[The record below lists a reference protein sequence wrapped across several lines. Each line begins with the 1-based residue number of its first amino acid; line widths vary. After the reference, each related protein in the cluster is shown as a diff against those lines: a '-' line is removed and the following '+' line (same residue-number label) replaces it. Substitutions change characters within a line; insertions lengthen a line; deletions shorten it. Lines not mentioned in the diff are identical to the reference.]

1 MLITN
6 QSLIKLSQA
15 MLSISSLSKSFGG
28 IKALKKI
35 NIEIDKHSIH
45 GIIGPNGSGKTTTFN
60 CITGLLAPDS
70 GKIVLEGEEL
80 TGLPPELIA
89 DKGIRR
95 TFQAG
100 KLVSSLT
107 VLENVMSGIYD
118 FKVKDAA
125 ETFFRPPFRRA
136 RGEERIKEEAFK
148 VMELLDIANAADRWA
163 GDLVWAER
171 QFVQIARAAVSMP
184 KLLLLDEP
192 NSGMGAKE
200 TEKIEGAVQKLRD
213 NGVTVIV
220 ISHDVRM
227 LMNLS
232 DCVSVLNFGEK
243 ISEGTPDK
251 VQNDPK
257 VLEAYLGTE

>member
-1 MLITN
+1 
-6 QSLIKLSQA
+6 

-28 IKALKKI
+28 IKALKKVDI
-35 NIEIDKHSIH
+35 QVKQGSIH

-60 CITGLLAPDS
+60 CITGLLNADS
-70 GKIVLEGEEL
+70 GSVLLEGDEL
-80 TGLPPELIA
+80 MGLPPDEIA
-89 DKGIRR
+89 QKGIRR

-100 KLVSSLT
+100 KLVPGLT
-107 VLENVMSGIYD
+107 VSENVMSGIYD
-118 FKVKDAA
+118 FHGKDAV

-136 RGEERIKEEAFK
+136 KREEEIRGNAFSIMK
-148 VMELLDIANAADRWA
+148 LLGIEKSAERWA
-163 GDLVWAER
+163 SDLVWAER

-192 NSGMGAKE
+192 NSGMGTKE
-200 TEKIEGAVQKLRD
+200 TEKIEEAIRKLRD
-213 NGVTVIV
+213 SGVTVIV

-232 DCVSVLNFGEK
+232 DLVSVLNFGEK
-243 ISEGTPDK
+243 ISEGSPEE